1 MTERQQQRLVFIGL
15 LVMFTP
21 GIVLM
26 LIEPDPAAI
35 ILLAVAIAMARWCWW
50 AFVPTPPTLPR
61 ARVQRDTSSTYS
73 KE

>member
-1 MTERQQQRLVFIGL
+1 VTERQQQRLVLIGL

-26 LIEPDPAAI
+26 LVEPDPAAI
-35 ILLAVAIAMARWCWW
+35 ILLAIAIAMARWCWQ
-50 AFVPTPPTLPR
+50 AFVPPPLPR

>member
-1 MTERQQQRLVFIGL
+1 MTERQQQRLVLIGL

-21 GIVLM
+21 GIILM

-35 ILLAVAIAMARWCWW
+35 IILTIALVMARWCWQ
-50 AFVPTPPTLPR
+50 AFVPPPPPR
-61 ARVQRDTSSTYS
+61 ARVQRNTASTYS

>member
-35 ILLAVAIAMARWCWW
+35 VILAIAIAMTRWCWQ
-50 AFVPTPPTLPR
+50 AFVPTPPTPPR
-61 ARVQRDTSSTYS
+61 AWVRRDTPSTYS